1 MLSLYCL
8 IETCLIQDGNT
19 ALHYICSANNYDCFQ
34 LLLSNGADTGLKN
47 KAGQTA
53 ADKIPS
59 FDERRDELLQL
70 INSKQNPTQG
80 IITKECFNKLLL
92 KGIA

>member
-1 MLSLYCL
+1 M
-8 IETCLIQDGNT
+8 QDGNT
-19 ALHYICSANNYDCFQ
+19 ALHYVCSVGNYDCFQ

-59 FDERRDELLQL
+59 FDERRDELFQL

-80 IITKECFNKLLL
+80 IIIKENFIKILLN
-92 KGIA
+92 GIV